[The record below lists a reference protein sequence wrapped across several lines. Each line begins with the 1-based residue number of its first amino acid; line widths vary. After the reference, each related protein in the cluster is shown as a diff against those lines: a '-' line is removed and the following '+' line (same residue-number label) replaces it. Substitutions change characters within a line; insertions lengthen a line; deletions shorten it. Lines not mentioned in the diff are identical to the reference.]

1 MGRHIITSAWWFG
14 LIALSLCL
22 VNPAAAQVD
31 QQRAEAY
38 FKEAATICQRD
49 GGRLWGVSLCG
60 PMVFVDARTRTVAT
74 NQPRPTADMPRVLGF
89 ANAPVEWGGSRWAG
103 YIWDFTTS
111 LDPRSRAEFMLHEL
125 FHRIQPDLGL
135 ITLSGQNAHLDTIEG
150 RIWLRLEWRALAR
163 ALGQSGE
170 DRKRALSD
178 AAAFRLKRRSQ
189 FANAAESERV
199 EEIREGLAQYT
210 GIVATAA
217 TRPEAVASTI
227 GHLAGAEAHETFL
240 QQSYTTG
247 TAYAVLLDDASPDW
261 RRRVRSDSD
270 LGQMLMAALEFRP
283 AADAVEASARYG
295 GAEIRAAEK
304 TRDEQHR
311 TRILELRNRFV
322 DSPGLL
328 VPSGGGGTFNA
339 VGATPIPGVGTVFVL
354 PYRQRGDWGTLEATK
369 GVLVNEDGTR
379 RLPGPVRIEG
389 ANVTGDGWTV
399 TVAPGW
405 TVREGARRGVYEVV
419 PRGIGAVPAP
429 VRQPSVTRDVVYG
442 HKDGLALTFDVHR
455 PAQPNGA
462 GVIAIVSGG
471 WQSSVEMSR
480 AIVDDYLSPLL
491 NKKGFTVFAVRHGS
505 SPRYPMS
512 AIVADMRRS
521 VRFIRQHAGEYGV
534 EPNRIGVYGGSAG
547 GQLALLLGTTADSGD
562 PSATDAVLRES
573 SRVAA
578 VVAFFPPTD
587 LSRFGTERIRRAFA
601 AMRLTDAEAA
611 EYSPIRFVSPGAAP
625 SLIVHGDA
633 DTSVPIVEGETM
645 HAALAKAG
653 ASASFIRIEGAGH
666 GFASAD
672 LERVNAAMVQWFE
685 QHLRGAAK

>member
-1 MGRHIITSAWWFG
+1 MPKQTRYC
-14 LIALSLCL
+14 LNALFLL
-22 VNPAAAQVD
+22 VLLGAATAADAQVD

-60 PMVFVDARTRTVAT
+60 PMVFADARTRTLAT
-74 NQPRPTADMPRVLGF
+74 NQPRPTGEWHRALGF
-89 ANAPVEWGGSRWAG
+89 GNAPLEWGGTRWAA
-103 YIWDFTTS
+103 YMWDFTTS
-111 LDPRSRAEFMLHEL
+111 LPDARSRRELMLHEL

-170 DRKRALSD
+170 GRKRTLSD
-178 AAAFRLKRRSQ
+178 AAAFRLKRRAQ
-189 FANAAESERV
+189 FANAAENERV
-199 EEIREGLAQYT
+199 EEVREGLAQYT
-210 GIVATAA
+210 GIVATADSRA
-217 TRPEAVASTI
+217 EAVASTI
-227 GHLAGAEAHETFL
+227 EHLAAAEGHETFL
-240 QQSYTTG
+240 QQSYATG
-247 TAYAVLLDDASPDW
+247 TAYGVLLDDASADW

-270 LGQMLMAALEFRP
+270 LGQMLMAALEIKP

-311 TRILELRNRFV
+311 ARILDLRNRFV
-322 DSPGLL
+322 DGPGLL
-328 VPSGGGGTFNA
+328 VPAGGGGTFNA

-389 ANVTGDGWTV
+389 ANVMGDGWTV

-405 TVREGARRGVYEVV
+405 TVREGARRGDYEVV
-419 PRGIGAVPAP
+419 ARGIGAVPAP
-429 VRQPSVTRDVVYG
+429 ARQPSVTTDVVYG

-471 WQSSVEMSR
+471 WQSNVEMSR
-480 AIVDDYLSPLL
+480 AIVDGYLAPLL
-491 NKKGFTVFAVRHGS
+491 NAKGFTVFAVRHGS
-505 SPRYPMS
+505 SSRYPMS
-512 AIVADMRRS
+512 AIVADVRRS

-534 EPNRIGVYGGSAG
+534 DANRIGVYGGSAG

-562 PSATDAVLRES
+562 PSAFDAVLRES

-587 LSRFGTERIRRAFA
+587 LSRWGTPRMRQAFA
-601 AMRLTDAEAA
+601 AVRLTDAEAA

-625 SLIVHGDA
+625 SLIAHGDA
-633 DTSVPIVEGETM
+633 DTVVPMVEGETM
-645 HAALAKAG
+645 HAALTKAG
-653 ASASFIRIEGAGH
+653 VSASFIRIEGAGH
-666 GFASAD
+666 GFGGAD

-685 QHLRGAAK
+685 RHLRGAAK